1 MNVTPPLLSIYNEV
15 RTQELNFLP
24 TQATDINQK
33 KDNFIEKGTQ
43 EMNILPTQ
51 ATHVNPQKD
60 NFIENGTQKLNIFTC
75 SSQLC

>member
-24 TQATDINQK
+24 TQATDVNPP
-33 KDNFIEKGTQ
+33 KDNFIKNDTQ

-51 ATHVNPQKD
+51 SLMLIPRRIT
-60 NFIENGTQKLNIFTC
+60 
-75 SSQLC
+75 